1 MLKNISIGLGGSNGT
16 MKIWSQ
22 TPQNVKL
29 LDVSHRMSFSTDVWE
44 RKRYFWE
51 EREEWDNLCW
61 LKEICENRRK
71 LKRKRN
77 VIEESM
83 FWRPFLF
90 FFYCTRLHRAAS
102 WTNNGAKTGGGAL
115 TAVAPITELTQNP
128 RLLLRSENWKC
139 PFSPPS
145 QILQFQTATLSF
157 WKKSQWGLGSKASAQ
172 GHSPPPPGPGSGLP
186 PGGHLRGPRF
196 PESSSPAPGLNTHPL
211 LHLPV
216 PSPSSRQHPLPL
228 HPPPRAAPA
237 PVEGRRSVCTQTSG
251 AGLGRGATSH
261 GSLLFS
267 PDAPQ
272 GPRIFFPLT
281 SSSGTPPAALSPSPP
296 VWSRFFL

>member
-1 MLKNISIGLGGSNGT
+1 MKVPVFSSITNPPVSN
-16 MKIWSQ
+16 S
-22 TPQNVKL
+22 
-29 LDVSHRMSFSTDVWE
+29 
-44 RKRYFWE
+44 
-51 EREEWDNLCW
+51 
-61 LKEICENRRK
+61 
-71 LKRKRN
+71 N
-77 VIEESM
+77 VIFLEEESM
-83 FWRPFLF
+83 
-90 FFYCTRLHRAAS
+90 RARIQGLS
-102 WTNNGAKTGGGAL
+102 PGAQ
-115 TAVAPITELTQNP
+115 P
-128 RLLLRSENWKC
+128 
-139 PFSPPS
+139 
-145 QILQFQTATLSF
+145 
-157 WKKSQWGLGSKASAQ
+157 
-172 GHSPPPPGPGSGLP
+172 PPPPGPGSGLP